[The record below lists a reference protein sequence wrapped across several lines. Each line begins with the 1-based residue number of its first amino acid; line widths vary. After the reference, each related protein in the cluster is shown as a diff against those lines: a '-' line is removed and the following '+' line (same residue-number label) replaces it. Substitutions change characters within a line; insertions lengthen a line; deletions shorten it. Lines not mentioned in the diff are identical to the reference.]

1 MYHQHGQLTLA
12 LSVRQN
18 QMQLLGKVDRP
29 AGFSLDELF
38 VALGARQRRALD
50 DCFVAVPVHC
60 KMGDVCGNLGG
71 CGWAGLGWGYYY
83 FIVYWETDTTYKY
96 LVRQDNI
103 IIDIHFVL
111 FKEGKIKES

>member
-18 QMQLLGKVDRP
+18 QVQLLRKVDRP

-83 FIVYWETDTTYKY
+83 Y
-96 LVRQDNI
+96 LLLAKRIRHTSFCAVRRG
-103 IIDIHFVL
+103 
-111 FKEGKIKES
+111 ERKIKES